1 MADYELIDIVYII
14 AFVLV
19 IIGGLN
25 WGATALNYNLVD
37 KLFGQGN
44 VIGSAVYY
52 TVALSALLL
61 VVGFA
66 SKRIHFKKDEDCQK
80 KSSNIC
86 PSGQSCQKTSI
97 PPVSTGPKSVSMM
110 SR

>member
-1 MADYELIDIVYII
+1 MADYELLDIVYII

-25 WGATALNYNLVD
+25 WGASALNYNLVD
-37 KLFGQGN
+37 KLFGQGST
-44 VIGSAVYY
+44 IGSVVYY

-61 VVGFA
+61 VIGFA
-66 SKRIHFKKDEDCQK
+66 SKRIHFKKEEDCQK
-80 KSSNIC
+80 KSPTC
-86 PSGQSCQKTSI
+86 PTGQSCKPNTTTS
-97 PPVSTGPKSVSMM
+97 TPKPLTM